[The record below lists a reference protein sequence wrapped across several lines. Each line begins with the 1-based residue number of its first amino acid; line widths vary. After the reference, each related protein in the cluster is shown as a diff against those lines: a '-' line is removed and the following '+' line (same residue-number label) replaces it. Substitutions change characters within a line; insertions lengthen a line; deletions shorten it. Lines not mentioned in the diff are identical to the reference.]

1 MRNPVRG
8 ILHAHQSLLSVAHRL
23 LDLTVIVLGGYWQS
37 QLNPDT
43 SSAEAWIQILL
54 AVLVFHWL
62 SEYHQMY
69 GSWRGERI
77 LRELIKVFNYWALT
91 FVALLSMDYLLLNH
105 ADMPN
110 NAQMAWFA
118 SVLAVL
124 CGYRLLIRSV
134 LHGLRRRGFNT
145 RRVAIVGT
153 GQVGVRLAKSIS
165 SAPWMGLRVLGFY
178 DLANPLNKNPETGA
192 EIAADIRILGNLE
205 QLIDDARE
213 GRIDKVYI
221 TLALTAQPHVQELVK
236 GLSDTTASVYLIP
249 DVFMFELLHA
259 RSESINGLASI
270 SIFDSPMDGAWSLVK
285 RVEDIA
291 LSSVILGMI
300 ALPLLL
306 IAVAIKLTSPG
317 PVLFRQRRYGLD
329 GRPIMVWKFRSMS
342 VQENGEIVSQ
352 ATRND
357 ARVTPLGGFLRRT
370 SLDELP
376 QFFNV
381 LRGDMSIVGPRPHAV
396 AHNEQ
401 YRKQVSGYMLRHKVK
416 PGITGWAQINGWRGE
431 TDTLDKMQKR
441 VEYDL
446 EYIEHWSLWL
456 DLKIILLTLFKGFM
470 HKNAF

>member
-1 MRNPVRG
+1 MRTPVRG
-8 ILHAHQSLLSVAHRL
+8 ILHAHQSVLSVAHRL
-23 LDLTVIVLGGYWQS
+23 LDLAVIVLGGYWQTR
-37 QLNPDT
+37 LDPTT
-43 SSAEAWIQILL
+43 SGAEAWIQILL

-62 SEYHQMY
+62 SEFHQMY

-77 LRELIKVFNYWALT
+77 LRELVKVFNYWALT
-91 FVALLSMDYLLLNH
+91 FVILLSVDYLLLNH
-105 ADMPN
+105 ANLPN
-110 NAQMAWFA
+110 DTQMTWFA
-118 SVLAVL
+118 SVLVVL

-134 LHGLRRRGFNT
+134 LHGLRSHGFNT

-153 GQVGVRLAKSIS
+153 GQVAQRLAGSIS
-165 SAPWMGLRVLGFY
+165 SAPWMGLRLLGFY
-178 DLANPLNKNPETGA
+178 DVASQSASLAQPMPL
-192 EIAADIRILGNLE
+192 LGDLK
-205 QLIDDARE
+205 QLTEDARQ
-213 GRIDKVYI
+213 GKIDKVYI
-221 TLALTAQPHVQELVK
+221 TLALTAQPHLQDLVK

-285 RVEDIA
+285 RTEDIL
-291 LSSVILGMI
+291 LSSVILAMI

-306 IAVAIKLTSPG
+306 IAIAIKLTSPG

-342 VQENGEIVSQ
+342 VQENGDVINQ

-357 ARVTPLGGFLRRT
+357 ARVTPLGAFLRRT

-456 DLKIILLTLFKGFM
+456 DLKIILLTLFKGFLN
-470 HKNAF
+470 KNAF

>member
-1 MRNPVRG
+1 MRTSVRG
-8 ILHAHQSLLSVAHRL
+8 ILHAHQSALSVAHRL
-23 LDLTVIVLGGYWQS
+23 LDLTVIVLTGYWQS
-37 QLNPDT
+37 SESPL
-43 SSAEAWIQILL
+43 SSAENWFQIIL
-54 AVLVFHWL
+54 AVLVFHWI
-62 SEYHQMY
+62 SEFHQLY

-77 LRELIKVFNYWALT
+77 TRELTKVFNYWALT
-91 FVALLSMDYLLLNH
+91 FVILLSVDYLLLNH
-105 ADMPN
+105 EQMPN
-110 NAQMAWFA
+110 DGQMTWFA
-118 SVLAVL
+118 LVLAVL
-124 CGYRLLIRSV
+124 CGYRMLIRQV
-134 LHGLRRRGFNT
+134 LHGLRRQGFNT

-153 GQVGVRLAKSIS
+153 GQVGARLAQSIS
-165 SAPWMGLRVLGFY
+165 GAPWMGLNLLGFY
-178 DLANPLNKNPETGA
+178 DTEPQQT
-192 EIAADIRILGNLE
+192 DIEAQGRRIPVLGDLE
-205 QLIDDARE
+205 QLVVDARE
-213 GRIDKVYI
+213 GRIDKIYI
-221 TLALTAQPHVQELVK
+221 TLAFSAEPPLRELIT

-285 RVEDIA
+285 RAEDIL
-291 LSSVILGMI
+291 LSSLILVLI
-300 ALPLLL
+300 ALPLVV

-329 GRPIMVWKFRSMS
+329 GRPIEVWKFRSMS
-342 VQENGEIVSQ
+342 VQENGAEVRQ

-357 ARVTPLGGFLRRT
+357 SRVTPLGGFLRRT

-431 TDTLDKMQKR
+431 TDTLDKMRKR
-441 VEYDL
+441 VEFDL
-446 EYIEHWSLWL
+446 EYIEHWSIWL
-456 DLKIILLTLFKGFM
+456 DLKIILLTLFKGFLN
-470 HKNAF
+470 KNAF

>member
-1 MRNPVRG
+1 MRTQVRG

-23 LDLTVIVLGGYWQS
+23 LDLSVIVLGGYWQS
-37 QLNPDT
+37 HQAPSV
-43 SSAEAWIQILL
+43 SSAEAWLLILL

-62 SEYHQMY
+62 SEFHQLY

-77 LRELIKVFNYWALT
+77 LRELTKVFNYWGLT
-91 FVALLSMDYLLLNH
+91 FVILLSVDYLLLNH
-105 ADMPN
+105 VQLPN
-110 NAQMAWFA
+110 NSQMAWFA

-153 GQVGVRLAKSIS
+153 GQVGERLAESICGAS
-165 SAPWMGLRVLGFY
+165 WMGLQLLGFY
-178 DLANPLNKNPETGA
+178 DVQPSRAPASGLSRQIPL
-192 EIAADIRILGNLE
+192 LGDLD
-205 QLIDDARE
+205 QLIEDARQ
-213 GRIDKVYI
+213 GRIDKIYI
-221 TLALTAQPHVQELVK
+221 TLGLDGQPHLHELVK
-236 GLSDTTASVYLIP
+236 GLSDTTASVYVIP

-285 RVEDIA
+285 RIEDIL
-291 LSSVILGMI
+291 LSSVILLMI
-300 ALPLLL
+300 ALPLAL

-329 GRPIMVWKFRSMS
+329 GKPIMVWKFRSMN
-342 VQENGEIVSQ
+342 VQENGEVVRQ

-357 ARVTPLGGFLRRT
+357 SRITPLGAFLRRT

-456 DLKIILLTLFKGFM
+456 DLKIILLTVFKGFLN
-470 HKNAF
+470 KNAF

>member
-1 MRNPVRG
+1 MRTQVRG

-37 QLNPDT
+37 RLDPT
-43 SSAEAWIQILL
+43 PSSAEAWIQILL

-62 SEYHQMY
+62 SEFHQMY

-77 LRELIKVFNYWALT
+77 VRELTKVFNYWGLT
-91 FVALLSMDYLLLNH
+91 FVILLSVDYLLLNQ
-105 ADMPN
+105 
-110 NAQMAWFA
+110 AQMPDNSQMSWFA

-153 GQVGVRLAKSIS
+153 GNVGERLAQSIS
-165 SAPWMGLRVLGFY
+165 SAPWMGLELLGFY
-178 DLANPLNKNPETGA
+178 DLSAGDNQIPV
-192 EIAADIRILGNLE
+192 LGDLE
-205 QLIDDARE
+205 QLIDHARQ
-213 GRIDKVYI
+213 GRIDKIYI
-221 TLALTAQPHVQELVK
+221 TLGLEGQPHLHDLVK

-285 RVEDIA
+285 RIEDVL
-291 LSSVILGMI
+291 LSSLILLMI

-306 IAVAIKLTSPG
+306 IAMAIKLTSPG

-329 GRPIMVWKFRSMS
+329 GKPIMVWKFRSMS
-342 VQENGEIVSQ
+342 VQEDGEVIQQ

-357 ARVTPLGGFLRRT
+357 SRITPLGAFLRRT
-370 SLDELP
+370 SMDELP

-381 LRGDMSIVGPRPHAV
+381 LHGDMSIVGPRPHAV

-456 DLKIILLTLFKGFM
+456 DLKIILLTLFKGFL

>member
-1 MRNPVRG
+1 MRTPVRG
-8 ILHAHQSLLSVAHRL
+8 ILHAHQSVLSVAHRL

-37 QLNPDT
+37 QLGPNT

-62 SEYHQMY
+62 SEFHQMY

-77 LRELIKVFNYWALT
+77 LRELVKVFNYWALT
-91 FVALLSMDYLLLNH
+91 FVILLSVDYLLLNH
-105 ADMPN
+105 ANLPDDS
-110 NAQMAWFA
+110 QMTWFA
-118 SVLAVL
+118 SVLLVL
-124 CGYRLLIRSV
+124 CGYRLLIRSA
-134 LHGLRRRGFNT
+134 LHGLRSHGFNT
-145 RRVAIVGT
+145 RRVAIVGS
-153 GQVGVRLAKSIS
+153 GQVAQRLAGSIS
-165 SAPWMGLRVLGFY
+165 SAPWMGLRLLGFY
-178 DLANPLNKNPETGA
+178 DIAPQPASPDHLPMPL
-192 EIAADIRILGNLE
+192 LGDLE
-205 QLIDDARE
+205 QLTEDARQ

-221 TLALTAQPHVQELVK
+221 TLALTAQPHLQDLVK

-285 RVEDIA
+285 RCEDIL
-291 LSSVILGMI
+291 LSSLILAMI
-300 ALPLLL
+300 ALPLML
-306 IAVAIKLTSPG
+306 IAIAIKLTSPG

-342 VQENGEIVSQ
+342 VQENGDVITQ

-357 ARVTPLGGFLRRT
+357 ARVTPLGAFLRRT

-456 DLKIILLTLFKGFM
+456 DLKIILLTLFKGFLN
-470 HKNAF
+470 KNAF

>member
-1 MRNPVRG
+1 MRTPVRG
-8 ILHAHQSLLSVAHRL
+8 ILHAHQSVLSVAHRL
-23 LDLTVIVLGGYWQS
+23 LDLAVIVLGGYWQTR
-37 QLNPDT
+37 LDPTT

-62 SEYHQMY
+62 SEFHQMY

-77 LRELIKVFNYWALT
+77 LRELVKVFNYWALT
-91 FVALLSMDYLLLNH
+91 FVILLSVDYLLLNH
-105 ADMPN
+105 ANLPN
-110 NAQMAWFA
+110 DTQMTWFA
-118 SVLAVL
+118 SVLVVL

-134 LHGLRRRGFNT
+134 LHGLRSHGFNT

-153 GQVGVRLAKSIS
+153 GQVAQRLAGSIS
-165 SAPWMGLRVLGFY
+165 SAPWMGLRLLGFY
-178 DLANPLNKNPETGA
+178 DVASQPASLAQPMPL
-192 EIAADIRILGNLE
+192 LGDLE
-205 QLIDDARE
+205 QLTEDARQ
-213 GRIDKVYI
+213 GKIDKVYI
-221 TLALTAQPHVQELVK
+221 TLALTAQPHLQDLVK

-285 RVEDIA
+285 RTEDIL
-291 LSSVILGMI
+291 LSSVILAMI

-306 IAVAIKLTSPG
+306 IAIAIKLTSPG

-342 VQENGEIVSQ
+342 VQENGDVINQ

-357 ARVTPLGGFLRRT
+357 ARVTPLGAFLRRT

-456 DLKIILLTLFKGFM
+456 DLKIILLTLFKGFLN
-470 HKNAF
+470 KNAF

>member
-1 MRNPVRG
+1 MRTSVRG
-8 ILHAHQSLLSVAHRL
+8 ILHAHQSALSVAHRL
-23 LDLTVIVLGGYWQS
+23 LDLAVIVLIGYWQS
-37 QLNPDT
+37 RLAMT
-43 SSAEAWIQILL
+43 ESSEAWLHIIL
-54 AVLVFHWL
+54 AVLVFHWVG
-62 SEYHQMY
+62 EYHQLY

-77 LRELIKVFNYWALT
+77 LRELTKVFNYWALT
-91 FVALLSMDYLLLNH
+91 FIILLSVDYLVLNR
-105 ADMPN
+105 DKLPDDG
-110 NAQMAWFA
+110 QMTWFA
-118 SVLAVL
+118 LVLAIL
-124 CGYRLLIRSV
+124 CGYRLLIRLL
-134 LHGLRRRGFNT
+134 LHSLRRHGFNT

-153 GQVGVRLAKSIS
+153 GQVGERLAQSIS
-165 SAPWMGLRVLGFY
+165 SAPWMGLNLLGFY
-178 DLANPLNKNPETGA
+178 DSNPQQMQLGRQRRRLPV
-192 EIAADIRILGNLE
+192 LGNLE

-221 TLALTAQPHVQELVK
+221 TLAFSAEPHLRELIT
-236 GLSDTTASVYLIP
+236 GLSDTTVSVYLIP

-285 RVEDIA
+285 RAEDIL
-291 LSSVILGMI
+291 LSSLILMLI

-306 IAVAIKLTSPG
+306 IALAIKLTSPG

-329 GRPIMVWKFRSMS
+329 GRPIMVWKFRSMN
-342 VQENGEIVSQ
+342 VQENGDVVRQ

-357 ARVTPLGGFLRRT
+357 TRITPLGAFLRRT

-431 TDTLDKMQKR
+431 TDTLDKMRKR
-441 VEYDL
+441 VEFDL
-446 EYIEHWSLWL
+446 EYIEHWSIWL
-456 DLKIILLTLFKGFM
+456 DLKIILLTLFKGFLN
-470 HKNAF
+470 KNAF